1 MTRIKV
7 MVAMVAAVMVMM
19 ALGAAPA
26 MADVFDGGGC
36 GDRFGSLGFS
46 DRCFDHDGRIGFLTE
61 DVSRPRIIDGLV
73 CSKHELETPS
83 GDEVNE
89 WWECFDRTTGQQVV

>member
-1 MTRIKV
+1 MKRIKV
-7 MVAMVAAVMVMM
+7 MVAIVAAVVAMM

-26 MADVFDGGGC
+26 MADVFDGGVC
-36 GDRFGSLGFS
+36 SFS
-46 DRCFDHDGRIGFLTE
+46 NGCFDGDGRIGFLTE

-83 GDEVNE
+83 GDEVDE